1 VVTKLKK
8 RPVVPFHPQPPLLML
23 SGETLQWESS
33 LMYQPVHVIFSK
45 QNRQTALPG
54 LMQGNAKMRF
64 KLRIRWYRKL
74 RKRKHFT
81 EDSGQEQQ
89 PRVSRTLNETEI

>member
-1 VVTKLKK
+1 
-8 RPVVPFHPQPPLLML
+8 
-23 SGETLQWESS
+23 
-33 LMYQPVHVIFSK
+33 MYQPVHVIFSK

-74 RKRKHFT
+74 RRCNHFT
-81 EDSGQEQQ
+81 EDS
-89 PRVSRTLNETEI
+89 S